1 MKTGRPFERDG
12 YIFANAVGNPAD
24 RSNLGRAFR
33 AMCKDAGI
41 VGRGVHSLRHTFA
54 TNWIRKSP
62 DVPSLSRILGHSDP
76 AFTYKTYCHADADS
90 MTKGMEMM
98 EEYLAI

>member
-1 MKTGRPFERDG
+1 
-12 YIFANAVGNPAD
+12 
-24 RSNLGRAFR
+24 
-33 AMCKDAGI
+33 MCKDAGI

-76 AFTYKTYCHADADS
+76 AFTYKTYCHEDADS